1 MPTKKGNK
9 AIVIY
14 YSPEEWRTVCK
25 KAKTARLRNGTYI
38 RRMSVKGEI
47 KYYEL
52 KELVTLKRAFLSIA
66 TISIRSQR
74 WQTSQVRFI
83 RKTSRTCRRNSNIF
97 GLLCRAI
104 FFQSPRHTFREVR
117 TCRSSNTFRFM
128 RLRKECLL
136 MSPTRR
142 KQRILL

>member
-52 KELVTLKRAFLSIA
+52 KELVTLKRALLSIGNNLNQIA
-66 TISIRSQR
+66 KAANESGSFYQKYIED
-74 WQTSQVRFI
+74 
-83 RKTSRTCRRNSNIF
+83 
-97 GLLCRAI
+97 L
-104 FFQSPRHTFREVR
+104 
-117 TCRSSNTFRFM
+117 
-128 RLRKECLL
+128 
-136 MSPTRR
+136 
-142 KQRILL
+142 